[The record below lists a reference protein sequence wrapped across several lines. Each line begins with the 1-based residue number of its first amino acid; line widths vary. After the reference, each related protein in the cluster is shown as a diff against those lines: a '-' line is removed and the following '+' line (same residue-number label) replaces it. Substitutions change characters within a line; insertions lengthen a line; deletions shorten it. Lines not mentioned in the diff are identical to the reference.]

1 MHFEILLAFCFSS
14 LILTLS
20 PGPDIIYVATQGL
33 TKGRKEAILISFG
46 LTTGLIFHTIL
57 VVSGFSFVVK
67 ENETLYNIL
76 KFFGAGYFIY
86 LAFQTFF
93 KREKD
98 LEIKIDKK
106 INYNYFKRGL
116 IMNLLNPKVSL
127 FFIALFPGFI
137 FHDQFSIEI
146 QFFILGLIFWFQA
159 TIIFILVSIF
169 SSKSSFLNRSY
180 TVKSKTYV
188 LEILIYIFFS
198 VWILK
203 P

>member
-1 MHFEILLAFCFSS
+1 MHFEILLTFCFSS

-33 TKGRKEAILISFG
+33 SKGRKEALLVSFG
-46 LTTGLIFHTIL
+46 LTTGLIFHTLL
-57 VVSGFSFVVK
+57 VVSGFSFLIK
-67 ENETLYNIL
+67 ENETLFHSL
-76 KFFGAGYFIY
+76 KFFGGSYFIY

-93 KREKD
+93 KREKE

-106 INYNYFKRGL
+106 KYYNCFIRGL
-116 IMNLLNPKVSL
+116 TMNLLNPKVSI

-137 FHDQFSIEI
+137 FHDKLNIEI

-159 TIIFILVSIF
+159 NVIFILVSIF
-169 SSKSSFLNRSY
+169 SSKPSFLNRSY
-180 TVKSKTYV
+180 IIKSKTYI
-188 LEILIYIFFS
+188 LEILIYLFFALW
-198 VWILK
+198 VLK

>member
-33 TKGRKEAILISFG
+33 TKGRKEALLVSFG

-67 ENETLYNIL
+67 ENETLFNIL

-137 FHDQFSIEI
+137 FHDQFSVEI

-159 TIIFILVSIF
+159 TVIFILVSIF
-169 SSKSSFLNRSY
+169 SSKSRFLKRFY
-180 TVKSKTYV
+180 TFKSKTYV
-188 LEILIYIFFS
+188 LEILIYIFIA